1 MLIFFF
7 AEAYLPVALRQMTDL
22 NHAPFLKMSWR
33 AQTSLILLLPIAL
46 VEAHAN
52 GGSGWSKYLSSSSSA
67 LTLLGGL
74 FGVGFS
80 WASSF
85 SLLTMSLSRTSLAH
99 STLCAVGMPPVFLT
113 LWAVVVQRKRP
124 VLLEVVGVVLAVVGI
139 AIAVQ
144 DVGERGS
151 ASGFA
156 VAPTVAGDL
165 IALGSAAMAASFG
178 LCISHVRAFAPSVP
192 IFNFQCAW
200 SACAVPIALLLP
212 ILMGETDILN
222 DGPSA
227 GTPSPGLFDWLLR
240 GAYWPQMLF
249 LAIGMGIVCQAAIA
263 YVVQEAGPLPYGLVM
278 CACPAGSSVM
288 GSLLGQAGIPGLST
302 VVGGGIVLVGLA
314 TVLVGNDARER
325 EAALLTE
332 GSVFNGLAAS
342 PSGGVASAI
351 LRSQEPP
358 HEQHVVVGTD
368 EEAHRT
374 TDYRKYSR

>member
-1 MLIFFF
+1 MLIFFL

-52 GGSGWSKYLSSSSSA
+52 GGSGWAEYLSTTSSS

-85 SLLTMSLSRTSLAH
+85 SLLTASLSHTSLAH
-99 STLCAVGMPPVFLT
+99 ATLCAVGMPPVFLT
-113 LWAVVVQRKRP
+113 LWAVAVQRKQP
-124 VLLEVVGVVLAVVGI
+124 VLLEVVGVVLAVIGI

-144 DVGERGS
+144 DAGESGS
-151 ASGFA
+151 ASGGFA
-156 VAPTVAGDL
+156 VAPTVTGDL

-212 ILMGETDILN
+212 ILMGETDLLN
-222 DGPSA
+222 EPPASGGGGGGGSSSPL
-227 GTPSPGLFDWLLR
+227 TQPSPGLFDWLLR
-240 GAYWPQMLF
+240 GAYWPQMIF

-278 CACPAGSSVM
+278 CAANSAAM
-288 GSLLGQAGIPGLST
+288 GSAPAPILTVAPTPLLIPLPLPLYPYTYTPTPG
-302 VVGGGIVLVGLA
+302 A
-314 TVLVGNDARER
+314 HA
-325 EAALLTE
+325 
-332 GSVFNGLAAS
+332 
-342 PSGGVASAI
+342 
-351 LRSQEPP
+351 PP
-358 HEQHVVVGTD
+358 D
-368 EEAHRT
+368 PP
-374 TDYRKYSR
+374 